1 MEFNK
6 PRGTRDF
13 LFEDMEERNYVENT
27 IRNVVEN
34 YGFKEIKTPIFE
46 NLELFT
52 TKSGEGIKE
61 EIYHFQDKG
70 GRDLALRPELT
81 ASVSRLYNNNL
92 QKSAKPL
99 KMYYFGSCFR
109 YERPQAGRFREF
121 WQFGIEVIGGV
132 PIYKEAEII
141 AMANEALTQVGIKNY
156 EINIG
161 HLGIIKGVLNQLNIS
176 SQQQTAIIA
185 SIDKEDY
192 ELLDKLLE
200 DNDISSEYKN
210 IITSIIN
217 IKGSRSD
224 LETLKQLLEDIPESF
239 EALENLDK
247 TLEVLEVFGFDDYVV
262 NLSIARGLD
271 YYTGIVFEI
280 YVPDLGAEKQ
290 ITGGG
295 TYNLTAL
302 FDSEKVESTGF
313 AFGFD
318 RIMEAYHRQ
327 NIQVPISS
335 KPKVLVIPVKKEFK
349 LNAIEVAQ
357 QLRGHN
363 IVTDIDLKGKKLK
376 KNLSYANNHNFNKVI
391 MIGQQEVEDE
401 TVTIKDMDSGCQ
413 ETIPQNTVVSELLK

>member
-13 LFEDMEERNYVENT
+13 LFEDMQERNYVENT
-27 IRNVVEN
+27 IRKVVES

-46 NLELFT
+46 DLELFT

-92 QKSAKPL
+92 QKAAKPL

-121 WQFGIEVIGGV
+121 WQFGIEVIGGTS
-132 PIYKEAEII
+132 IYNEAEII
-141 AMANEALTQVGIKNY
+141 AMANEALSKVNIQNY

-161 HLGIIKGVLNQLNIS
+161 HLGIIKGVLNQLKIS
-176 SQQQTAIIA
+176 SSQQTAIIA

-192 ELLDKLLE
+192 ELLDSLLS
-200 DNDISSEYKN
+200 DNGVDDEYKN
-210 IITSIIN
+210 IINSIIN
-217 IKGSRSD
+217 IKGSRSN
-224 LETLKQLLEDIPESF
+224 LETLKPLLSNIPDSL

-247 TLEVLEVFGFDDYVV
+247 TLEVLEAFGFSDYVV

-302 FDSEKVESTGF
+302 FDSEDVESTGF

-327 NIQVPISS
+327 NIQVPPTT

-349 LNAIEVAQ
+349 IEAIKIAQ
-357 QLRGHN
+357 LLRSN
-363 IVTDIDLKGKKLK
+363 DIVTDIDLKGKKLK
-376 KNLSYANNHNFNKVI
+376 KNLSYANSHNFNKVI
-391 MIGQQEVEDE
+391 MIGKQEVEDE
-401 TVTIKDMDSGCQ
+401 VVTLKDMDSGCQ
-413 ETIPQNTVVSELLK
+413 VTIPQETVVDELLK

>member
-1 MEFNK
+1 
-6 PRGTRDF
+6 
-13 LFEDMEERNYVENT
+13 
-27 IRNVVEN
+27 
-34 YGFKEIKTPIFE
+34 
-46 NLELFT
+46 
-52 TKSGEGIKE
+52 
-61 EIYHFQDKG
+61 
-70 GRDLALRPELT
+70 
-81 ASVSRLYNNNL
+81 
-92 QKSAKPL
+92 
-99 KMYYFGSCFR
+99 
-109 YERPQAGRFREF
+109 
-121 WQFGIEVIGGV
+121 
-132 PIYKEAEII
+132 
-141 AMANEALTQVGIKNY
+141 MANEALTQVGIKNY

-357 QLRGHN
+357 QLRAHN